1 MSKNPTINTKM
12 NVTANAITFCSLLFD
27 IIFYLV
33 ELLN

>member
-1 MSKNPTINTKM
+1 M